1 MSAATWP
8 RLTAAIVGSKIM
20 DMSTDV
26 LDAIRQLK
34 RAIARAAGTAVCV
47 VEGKP
52 VTLRHAEVLR
62 ELSQD
67 GPTQQ
72 VGLARAAV
80 MDPSLM
86 CRLLDD
92 LDTRGLVSRRRN
104 EADRRQVTVSLTAR
118 GRKALSAV
126 DAAFD
131 HLATQA
137 EGALTREERA
147 TFIAL
152 ADKIALSFAAPA
164 GDPDT

>member
-1 MSAATWP
+1 
-8 RLTAAIVGSKIM
+8 M
-20 DMSTDV
+20 DVSTNV

-34 RAIARAAGTAVCV
+34 RAIARAAATAVCV

-62 ELSQD
+62 ELRRE

-72 VGLARAAV
+72 VALARASV

-86 CRLLDD
+86 CRLLED

-104 EADRRQVTVSLTAR
+104 DADRRQVTVSLTAR
-118 GRKALSAV
+118 GRKALGAV

-137 EGALTREERA
+137 ESALTRDERA
-147 TFIAL
+147 IFIAL
-152 ADKIALSFAAPA
+152 ADKIARSVDVSTD
-164 GDPDT
+164 DPDI